1 MERSSIFPLDK
12 LRPFDCLPENPV
24 EWRANPAYQFSRRSP
39 TFASPLKMRA
49 PEEAA
54 AGFTLKNDGSS

>member
-1 MERSSIFPLDK
+1 
-12 LRPFDCLPENPV
+12 LPENPV